1 MPLPAQ
7 EIESR
12 IKAAISDAAIELVD
26 LAGDDDHWQVTVT
39 SSLFDGVSRVKQHKM
54 VYDALGDDMGT
65 TLHALSVKTKVA

>member
-39 SSLFDGVSRVKQHKM
+39 SSSFDGVSRVKQHKM